1 VEIVVGIIF
10 EEKDMEKFI
19 KTQDAELAKNLRE
32 LGYKELKSQN
42 KFFVFI
48 NNGKV
53 SFSSEEKKKLTYTNK
68 MEV

>member
-1 VEIVVGIIF
+1 MEIVVGIIF